1 MLVVPA
7 ILAALGALLTTSNKP
22 DTVETTRTLRDE
34 VGTTW
39 VFDPQ
44 EVVDEPPTWWW
55 NPLSY
60 VTDDTTAA
68 KLAGHFAAS
77 SLEPGDK
84 DDAFFHPAGKDL
96 LAGMLLPAALD
107 GRRSPPCSRG

>member
-1 MLVVPA
+1 MPFHFVCRKRNGLKAVLIGEKCDPA
-7 ILAALGALLTTSNKP
+7 P
-22 DTVETTRTLRDE
+22 HHHR
-34 VGTTW
+34 
-39 VFDPQ
+39 DPQ

-68 KLAGHFAAS
+68 KLAGHFTAG